1 MSMAHRTVTAIF
13 HGSDIPTM
21 VEQIYCDDDEIG
33 RRTAIKAVHAY
44 AETRGKTVKVV
55 SATHDGQM
63 GWDVEC
69 VEAAQS

>member
-1 MSMAHRTVTAIF
+1 MNMAHRRVTAVF

-21 VEQIYCDDDEIG
+21 VEQVYCDDDEIG
-33 RRTAIKAVHAY
+33 RRTAIKAVREY
-44 AETRGKTVKVV
+44 AEARGKMVKVT

-69 VEAAQS
+69 IEAES